1 MIGLEHLGMARLKIL
16 ILFSFVYFHMMG
28 QELEP
33 RSITNLP
40 VGMNFVL
47 GGYGY
52 ARVNTLFDPAFPIQE
67 IDSRVHSLAGAYAR
81 SINFFGLSSK
91 VDVVLPYIAG
101 YNEGEYLGREIGISR
116 SGFGDLRLRFSF
128 NFVGSKAMNVLEYQ
142 NYSPGFVSGISVQ
155 IIAPTGFYSGEYLI
169 NIGSNRWVVKPQWG
183 MAKNY
188 KKWIFEGYLGVWLF
202 GENKDFL
209 QGNSLKQEPLY
220 VIKGHV
226 IKSLKK
232 SKWLS
237 LSAGYAMGGNTKIND
252 VERQT
257 EISNLR
263 LAFMYTIPLSKNSS
277 LKFSAVSGIRF
288 KKGADYDGLAVV
300 YQYNWIDKKELMKIQ
315 PK

>member
-1 MIGLEHLGMARLKIL
+1 MILRFARLKIF
-16 ILFSFVYFHMMG
+16 ILFSFLYFHMMG

-47 GGYGY
+47 GGYAY
-52 ARVNTLFDPAFPIQE
+52 AGVNTLLDPAFPIQE
-67 IDSRVHSLAGAYAR
+67 IDSRVHTLAGAYAR

-101 YNEGEYLGREIGISR
+101 YNEGEYLGREIGLSR
-116 SGFGDLRLRFSF
+116 SGFGDLRMRFSF
-128 NFVGSKAMNVLEYQ
+128 NFVGSKAMNVMEYQ
-142 NYSPGFVSGISVQ
+142 YYSPGLVSGISVQ
-155 IIAPTGFYSGEYLI
+155 LIAPTGFYSGEYLI
-169 NIGSNRWVVKPQWG
+169 NIGANRWVVKPQWG
-183 MAKNY
+183 VAKNY
-188 KKWIFEGYLGVWLF
+188 KTWIFEGYLGVWLF

-226 IKSLKK
+226 IKSLKNR
-232 SKWLS
+232 KWLS
-237 LSAGYAMGGNTKIND
+237 VSAGYAMGGNTKIND
-252 VERQT
+252 EARQT

-263 LAFMYTIPLSKNSS
+263 LALMYAIPLSKNSS

-288 KKGADYDGLAVV
+288 KKGTDYDGLAVV
-300 YQYNWIDKKELMKIQ
+300 YQYNWIDKKELMKLK